1 MLTHIGA
8 GEKVEMCIMLLAG
21 QSLPSSMCLP
31 STFRT
36 LAPLPAPGAQNTHS
50 IFQLSVGVLK
60 TALKGEALNT
70 ILYAE

>member
-8 GEKVEMCIMLLAG
+8 GEKVEMCIVLLAG
-21 QSLPSSMCLP
+21 QSLP